1 MRSLREQNVPPKS
14 YSVSVPQTYEN
25 QTAGRQRTLSL
36 RCKLFKAAAVPFESE
51 THSSPDCELCHVSTV
66 VRRITSGA
74 GDRSFQYLLSRGSRH
89 RVDAEMV
96 RDIALCASG
105 LLNRDLGGPSVY
117 PPAPDFLF
125 LPPASYG
132 PKQWNLSTAGQQ
144 YRRSVY
150 VHGYRSVPYPALQ
163 VFDAPQGD
171 TACVRRQR
179 SNTPLQALVMLNE
192 PQFVECGRAMA
203 SRVLDESDQSDI
215 ERLQY
220 AYRLCVSRRAT
231 PGELTILKK
240 TSRPAT

>member
-1 MRSLREQNVPPKS
+1 MLA
-14 YSVSVPQTYEN
+14 TD
-25 QTAGRQRTLSL
+25 
-36 RCKLFKAAAVPFESE
+36 
-51 THSSPDCELCHVSTV
+51 HSNT
-66 VRRITSGA
+66 
-74 GDRSFQYLLSRGSRH
+74 LLSRGSRH

-240 TSRPAT
+240 LLDQQRERIASGEIDVSKLTGTTPSVDPPRNRRSITEMAPWIVVCRAILNLDETITNQ